1 MLDFKT
7 FMEQQVGQTLPHVA
21 ATTATPNSKPG
32 KPWKALKAD
41 VLDHWKN
48 LQPNMQIQME
58 PVSEDHKGTR
68 FRSDGFRITGSPQF
82 INSVLSRIKDVANF
96 EGEGDKYRL
105 DVEYRQI
112 ESKSGDLVANP
123 EYVFYCHLVETE
135 PKVKKNPKI
144 KV

>member
-7 FMEQQVGQTLPHVA
+7 YMEQQMQQPGQMSQAVA
-21 ATTATPNSKPG
+21 STATPKDSNPG

-48 LQPNMQIQME
+48 LQPNMRIQME
-58 PVSEDHKGTR
+58 PVSDDHRGTR
-68 FRSDGFRITGSPQF
+68 FRSDGLRVTGSPQF
-82 INSVLSRIKDVANF
+82 INSVLSRIKDIANF
-96 EGEGDKYRL
+96 EDNDQYRL

-112 ESKSGDLVANP
+112 ESKSGDLSATP
-123 EYVFYCHLVETE
+123 EYVFYCHLVEN
-135 PKVKKNPKI
+135 KSKSPKI